1 MFTKLKVNTEAGLSP
16 GKYTEMYAARQMK
29 RRIRNQEKAQLPS
42 TKRRRLIL
50 KQERAITQGAAEA
63 LEGQTYQSGA
73 ITCDIV

>member
-1 MFTKLKVNTEAGLSP
+1 
-16 GKYTEMYAARQMK
+16 MK